1 MTPARRLRS
10 FAAPTLRRWGLFLA
24 GAATGLAAAAV
35 LGLYRG
41 GAEAGTGPREGSTEL
56 PADVE
61 SWPDRALA
69 GAAWGLDRARDLLTK
84 PAPLDLVDLERRVAA
99 LPSGRRVRVRAL
111 GSGIVEVVGS
121 APDDEAARAVLETV
135 EAAPGVEVVVNRV
148 WTPSSAVRNVSDL

>member
-1 MTPARRLRS
+1 M
-10 FAAPTLRRWGLFLA
+10 LRRWGLFLA

-41 GAEAGTGPREGSTEL
+41 GAEAGTGPREGSKPGAVGPEL
-56 PADVE
+56 PAEVE
-61 SWPDRALA
+61 SWRDRALA

-84 PAPLDLVDLERRVAA
+84 PPPLDLVDLERRVAA
-99 LPSGRRVRVRAL
+99 LPAGRRVRVRVL

-121 APDDEAARAVLETV
+121 APDDEAARVVLETV